1 MSLKLTHKI
10 TLGFA
15 ALVISILVV
24 GGGGLVGN
32 SNIYQKLNHI
42 TEDTL
47 PILVGSFNQMIE
59 LQQAN
64 QNLYITLAEEDSE
77 KIAVSTKV
85 FEANLKSFSEKIK
98 QLAPLLEN
106 QPELSEKLAG
116 VEKLSQDYQK
126 QAASVLKLHNERL
139 VLSQRVTE
147 QELDLQGKAD
157 SVSGWTQRYISK
169 SRNSDGVIAAR
180 NLTRSMTKLRIQIT
194 NYKRGGDL
202 KTLNER
208 VAANKGDLTE
218 KYTAFTKAELKAQQV
233 NSLVIALDT
242 HFNKEDGLIDLYN
255 RKQQTLDELNK
266 QLTNTHQLL
275 KKVSAAANQFIE
287 FAKNEASTAETAA
300 QEANSLSKGLII
312 ALSVGTTAFAVF
324 IAFITIGTIRK
335 PLAQFTSELL
345 KLRDGDLTVSFN
357 QARKDEFGELAESL
371 NTVVSSQ
378 RQILQEVAKGSE
390 NLSVVARTN
399 SEISQLT
406 TSAMQ
411 EQSQQL
417 EMASAA
423 ALEMESSVG
432 EVANHSATT
441 LDAVHQCES
450 LSHEVNNN
458 VGETLKSI
466 KAQAAA
472 INNAVDVSNGLANYS
487 TEIDA
492 ILETI
497 HAIAEQTNLLAL
509 NAAIEAARAGDHG
522 RGFAVVAD
530 EVRGLASR
538 TRNST
543 DEIQEMIENMKGSIQ
558 EVVTVMQNSY
568 DQAQSCVG
576 HANTSQESLASMNE
590 SISNIRLLNTQI
602 EDAAQQQRQAV
613 QEVSTQL
620 NSINHSASE
629 TAEGAQEASNSSDQ
643 LLSISNKQQDL
654 LKRFTL

>member
-15 ALVISILVV
+15 ALVASILIV

-64 QNLYITLAEEDSE
+64 QTLYITLAEEDSE
-77 KIAVSTKV
+77 KIAASTKV
-85 FEANLKSFSEKIK
+85 FQGNLKAFNDKVK
-98 QLAPLLEN
+98 QLAPLLASE
-106 QPELSEKLAG
+106 PELSEKLAG
-116 VEKLSQDYQK
+116 IEKLSQDYQK
-126 QAASVLKLHNERL
+126 QASTVLTLHNARL
-139 VLSQRVTE
+139 ELNRKVTE
-147 QELDLQGKAD
+147 QELDLQSKAD
-157 SVSGWTQRYISK
+157 SISGWTQRYISNSK
-169 SRNSDGVIAAR
+169 NSDGVIAAR
-180 NLTRSMTKLRIQIT
+180 NMTRSLTKLRIQLT
-194 NYKRGGDL
+194 TYKRTGNL
-202 KTLNER
+202 NTLNER
-208 VAANKGDLTE
+208 VAPNKGDLLA
-218 KYTAFTKAELKAQQV
+218 KYEAFTKVETKAKQV
-233 NSLVIALDT
+233 SSLIAPVDA
-242 HFNKEDGLIDLYN
+242 HFFKEEGLIDLYN
-255 RKQQTLDELNK
+255 KKQATLTDLEA
-266 QLTNTHQLL
+266 QLAATHKLL
-275 KKVSAAANQFIE
+275 QKVSAAANQFIE
-287 FAKNEASTAETAA
+287 YSKNEATVSKEAA
-300 QEANSLSKGLII
+300 QDANNLSRSLII
-312 ALSVGTTAFAVF
+312 VLLLGATAFALF
-324 IAFITIGTIRK
+324 IAFITVGTIRK
-335 PLAQFTSELL
+335 PLAQFTAALS
-345 KLRDGDLTVSFN
+345 KLRDGDLTVQFN
-357 QARKDEFGELAESL
+357 QERKDEFGDLAESL

-378 RQILQEVAKGSE
+378 RQILQEVAKGSAH
-390 NLSVVARTN
+390 LSEVAQGN
-399 SEISQLT
+399 SSISQQT
-406 TSAMQ
+406 TRSMT

-423 ALEMESSVG
+423 AVEMESSVG

-450 LSHEVNNN
+450 LSHQVNRN
-458 VGETLKSI
+458 VDMTLNSI
-466 KAQAAA
+466 REQAGA

-558 EVVTVMQNSY
+558 EVVAVMQNSY

-576 HANTSQESLASMNE
+576 HANTSQESLATMNE
-590 SISNIRLLNTQI
+590 SISNIRFLNTQI

-613 QEVSTQL
+613 QEVSAQL
-620 NSINHSASE
+620 NSINHAAAE
-629 TAEGAQEASNSSDQ
+629 TAEGAQEAANSSDQ
-643 LLSISNKQQDL
+643 LLAISNKQQDL